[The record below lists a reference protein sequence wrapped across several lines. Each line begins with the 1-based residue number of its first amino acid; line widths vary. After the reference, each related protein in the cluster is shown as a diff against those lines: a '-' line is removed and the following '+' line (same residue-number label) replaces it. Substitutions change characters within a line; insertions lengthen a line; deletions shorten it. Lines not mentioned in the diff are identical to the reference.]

1 MSEGRAPL
9 FPDPTSDDQTPVAAT
24 AEETDPLL
32 ESLTS
37 PRRVLVTGGAGFV
50 GRHLVPRLLGRGH
63 HVRVLSRNPA
73 GASPLFG
80 PNVDMRQGDVTDAAS
95 LDRVVDECDVVV
107 HLVPP
112 VVMASGKRQS
122 GSYALGTEN
131 VLHAAEAA
139 GVNRFVYVSALGAG
153 PGSDGYLRT
162 KFYAEGEVL
171 QAGLE
176 HVVFRPSIIYGPGD
190 HFTTAF
196 VRLLRGSPV
205 VPMPGRNTLVSEP
218 ISIEDVAD
226 ALSQAVERA
235 DLADRSYELVGPQ
248 RLPLPRILRVL
259 ARRLGVGCQIF
270 NLPRWAHQPALRFL
284 QSKAGLDEGT
294 VAMLRAGAL
303 SQDGAAPLRSV
314 FRIEPMP
321 FRHVIADYL

>member
-50 GRHLVPRLLGRGH
+50 GRHLVPRLIGRGH
-63 HVRVLSRNPA
+63 QVRVLSRNPA

-80 PNVDMRQGDVTDAAS
+80 PNVDVLRGDVTDPAS
-95 LDRVVDECDVVV
+95 LEEAADGCDVVV

-112 VVMASGKRQS
+112 IIRTPQGRHSG
-122 GSYALGTEN
+122 GYAPGTEN
-131 VLHAAEAA
+131 VLRAAESK
-139 GVNRFVYVSALGAG
+139 GVSRFVCVSALGAD
-153 PGSDGYLRT
+153 PSSDGYLRT

-171 QAGLE
+171 QSDLE
-176 HVVFRPSIIYGPGD
+176 YVVFRPSIIYGPGD

-205 VPMPGRNTLVSEP
+205 VPMPGRNSLVSEP
-218 ISIEDVAD
+218 ISIEDAAD

-235 DLADRSYELVGPQ
+235 DLANQSYELVGPQ
-248 RLPLPRILRVL
+248 RLPLPRILRIL

-270 NLPRWAHQPALRFL
+270 NLPRWAHQPASRFL
-284 QSKAGLDEGT
+284 QSRAGLNEGT
-294 VAMLRAGAL
+294 LAMLRAGAI
-303 SQDGAAPLRSV
+303 SHGGVAPLRSV
-314 FRIEPMP
+314 FRIEPLP

>member
-9 FPDPTSDDQTPVAAT
+9 FPDPTSNEPTPAAVT

-37 PRRVLVTGGAGFV
+37 PRRVLVTGGTGFV

-63 HVRVLSRNPA
+63 QVRILSRDPA

-80 PNVDMRQGDVTDAAS
+80 PNVDTRQGDVADALS
-95 LDRVVDECDVVV
+95 LDKVADECDIVV

-112 VVMASGKRQS
+112 ILRTTGGRHARGYSP
-122 GSYALGTEN
+122 GTEN
-131 VLHAAEAA
+131 VLKAAESA
-139 GVNRFVYVSALGAG
+139 GVSRFVYVSALGAG
-153 PGSDGYLRT
+153 PSSDGYLRS

-171 QAGLE
+171 QSGLE

-205 VPMPGRNTLVSEP
+205 VPIPGRDSLVTEP
-218 ISIEDVAD
+218 VSIEDAAD

-235 DLADRSYELVGPQ
+235 DLANQGYELAGPQ

-270 NLPRWAHQPALRFL
+270 NLPRWAHQPVFRFL
-284 QSKAGLDEGT
+284 ESRAGLEEEAL
-294 VAMLRAGAL
+294 AMLRSGAISQAG
-303 SQDGAAPLRSV
+303 SAPLRSV
-314 FRIEPMP
+314 FRIEPLP

>member
-9 FPDPTSDDQTPVAAT
+9 FPDPTSDDPTPVATT

-32 ESLTS
+32 KSLTS
-37 PRRVLVTGGAGFV
+37 PRRVLITGGTGFV

-73 GASPLFG
+73 GASPPFG
-80 PNVDMRQGDVTDAAS
+80 PNVDTRQGDVTDAAS
-95 LDRVVDECDVVV
+95 LDKVADECDIVV

-112 VVMASGKRQS
+112 VIGSPGRRHS
-122 GSYALGTEN
+122 GSYSPGTEN
-131 VLHAAEAA
+131 VLRAAESA
-139 GVNRFVYVSALGAG
+139 GVRRFVYVSALGAD
-153 PGSDGYLRT
+153 PSSDGYLRT

-171 QAGLE
+171 QSGIE
-176 HVVFRPSIIYGPGD
+176 YVVFRPSIIYGPAD

-205 VPMPGRNTLVSEP
+205 VPIPGRDSLVTEP
-218 ISIEDVAD
+218 VSIEDAAD

-235 DLADRSYELVGPQ
+235 DLANHTYELVGPQ
-248 RLPLPRILRVL
+248 RLPLPRILRIL

-270 NLPRWAHQPALRFL
+270 NLPRWAHQPVFRFL
-284 QSKAGLDEGT
+284 ESRAGLEEEAL
-294 VAMLRAGAL
+294 AMLRSGAISQAG
-303 SQDGAAPLRSV
+303 SAPLRSV
-314 FRIEPMP
+314 FRIEPLP